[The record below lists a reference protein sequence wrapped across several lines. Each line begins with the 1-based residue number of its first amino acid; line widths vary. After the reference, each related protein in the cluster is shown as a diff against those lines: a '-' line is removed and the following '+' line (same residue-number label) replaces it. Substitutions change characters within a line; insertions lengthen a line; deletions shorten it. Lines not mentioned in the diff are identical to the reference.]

1 MIRIALCD
9 DSELQLE
16 VTESVLNNYIQ
27 TRNEEMTVELYR
39 SGEELIRTVR
49 EKGGYD
55 VYILDMIMPGM
66 NGMEVASLLRIMNDT
81 GKIVFLTSTMEYAVQ
96 SYDVEASA
104 YLLKPVDTDKL
115 RRSLDKILNALDR
128 KEQSLII
135 QTVTESMKLDPLR
148 INYVTLENRK
158 LKYVLT
164 NGRVLMGKTI
174 RTRFQEEIAP
184 LLRYSMFS
192 LCGISLLINLRQVE
206 GISGDSVMMKN
217 GEMLFPPVSAMNAF
231 RQTWWNYKN

>member
-27 TRNEEMTVELYR
+27 TRNEEITVELYR

-66 NGMEVASLLRIMNDT
+66 NGMEVASLLRI
-81 GKIVFLTSTMEYAVQ
+81 
-96 SYDVEASA
+96 
-104 YLLKPVDTDKL
+104 
-115 RRSLDKILNALDR
+115 
-128 KEQSLII
+128 
-135 QTVTESMKLDPLR
+135 
-148 INYVTLENRK
+148 NYVTLENRK

-164 NGRVLMGKTI
+164 NGRVLMGKTL
-174 RTRFQEEIAP
+174 RTRF
-184 LLRYSMFS
+184 
-192 LCGISLLINLRQVE
+192 
-206 GISGDSVMMKN
+206 
-217 GEMLFPPVSAMNAF
+217 
-231 RQTWWNYKN
+231 